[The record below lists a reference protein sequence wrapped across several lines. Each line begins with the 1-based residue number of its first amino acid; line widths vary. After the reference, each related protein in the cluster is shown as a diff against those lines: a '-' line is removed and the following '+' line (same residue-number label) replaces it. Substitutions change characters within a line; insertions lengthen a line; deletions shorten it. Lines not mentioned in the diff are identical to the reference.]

1 MRPTAFVSV
10 AALACS
16 VTTAITGCGSAPRS
30 RSAGPI
36 ATLAVRPVAWNAAS
50 APLGKVTGLAESGD
64 IVCVFADDGASIFS
78 AGAVVARDGTA
89 KGWTA
94 GDSIYATD
102 GATRWL
108 IGIDRVGHVQ
118 RLRAMSTFEDVTAR
132 YQLASKRVRS
142 ATVVGPGRVAFLL
155 GDEIAL
161 SDASRISILS
171 GSAYT
176 MLAGGGGFG
185 AGITEDGV
193 DLVNAT
199 NTLVTHFALPG
210 ATWAALD
217 PRGRLYA
224 ATRRAVY
231 AADASGTLAL
241 VFDAGNDGI
250 HGLVASGDRV
260 WFADR
265 SELGIVDGDHV
276 ALTSG
281 ANVRSDAK
289 LQPSP
294 SGDVWVMGAG
304 TLQRF
309 AIAADA
315 MAAARP
321 AQQATQ
327 ATHPGH
333 PSPWSATIGPVFAR
347 SCAACHQPNGVSGT
361 DLSTEVAWDMKAPLI
376 RERVVVGRTMPPQ
389 GHPLSDGDRAVIL
402 QWIDGDRDLPA
413 VP

>member
-1 MRPTAFVSV
+1 MRP
-10 AALACS
+10 AALLSIVALALS
-16 VTTAITGCGSAPRS
+16 VTIAATGCGPAPRS

-36 ATLAVRPVAWNAAS
+36 ATLAVTPVAWNAAN
-50 APLGKVTGLAESGD
+50 APIGKVTAVADNGD
-64 IVCVFADDGASIFS
+64 VVCVFADDGASIFS
-78 AGAVVARDGTA
+78 AGAVVARDGSA

-108 IGIDRVGHVQ
+108 IGIDRGGHVH
-118 RLRAMSTFEDVTAR
+118 RLRALSTFEDVSAR
-132 YQLASKRVRS
+132 YQLTSKRVRS

-161 SDASRISILS
+161 SDASRIAILS
-171 GSAYT
+171 SATYS

-185 AGITEDGV
+185 AGITKDGV

-199 NTLVTHFALPG
+199 NGLVTRFALPG

-260 WFADR
+260 WFVDR
-265 SELGIVDGDHV
+265 GELGVVDGDHV
-276 ALTSG
+276 AMTSG
-281 ANVRSDAK
+281 ANVGSDAK

-304 TLQRF
+304 KLERF
-309 AIAADA
+309 AITAEATGA
-315 MAAARP
+315 NP
-321 AQQATQ
+321 AQQTPQ
-327 ATHPGH
+327 ATHLPH
-333 PSPWSATIGPVFAR
+333 PSTWSTAIAPVFAR

-361 DLSTEVAWDMKAPLI
+361 DLSTEAAWEGKRPLI
-376 RERVVVGRTMPPQ
+376 RERVVIGRTMPPQ
-389 GHPLSDGDRAVIL
+389 GHPLSDADRAAILHWMEGDRAV
-402 QWIDGDRDLPA
+402 PT
-413 VP
+413 PP

>member
-1 MRPTAFVSV
+1 MRPAALVSF
-10 AALACS
+10 ATLACS
-16 VTTAITGCGSAPRS
+16 VTIAATGCGPAPRS
-30 RSAGPI
+30 RSAGSI

-50 APLGKVTGLAESGD
+50 APIGKVTAVADNGD
-64 IVCVFADDGASIFS
+64 VVCVFADDGASIFA
-78 AGAVVARDGTA
+78 AGAVVARDGSA

-94 GDSIYATD
+94 GDSIFATD

-108 IGIDRVGHVQ
+108 IGIDGSGHVQ

-132 YQLASKRVRS
+132 YQLTSKRVRS
-142 ATVVGPGRVAFLL
+142 ATVAGPGRVAFLL

-161 SDASRISILS
+161 SDASHISILS
-171 GSAYT
+171 GSTYR

-185 AGITEDGV
+185 AGVTKDGI

-199 NTLVTHFALPG
+199 NGLVTRFALPG

-265 SELGIVDGDHV
+265 GELGVVDGDHI
-276 ALTSG
+276 AMTSG
-281 ANVRSDAK
+281 TNVMNDAK

-304 TLQRF
+304 RLERF
-309 AIAADA
+309 ASAAETPQTTTHP
-315 MAAARP
+315 ARP
-321 AQQATQ
+321 SA
-327 ATHPGH
+327 
-333 PSPWSATIGPVFAR
+333 WSTTMAPVFAR
-347 SCAACHQPNGVSGT
+347 SCAACHQPNGASGT
-361 DLSTEVAWDMKAPLI
+361 DLSTEAAWEGKRPLI
-376 RERVVVGRTMPPQ
+376 RGRVVLGRTMPPQ
-389 GHPLSDGDRAVIL
+389 GHPLSDSDRAAIL
-402 QWIDGDRDLPA
+402 HWVDGDQADPALP
-413 VP
+413 